1 MIASPQQ
8 LRTIIACAVLATGT
22 AVATPVTYQFS
33 GRLTDIRGGGAG
45 LSYGDNFGALFTYD
59 DQAIP
64 GRLLEPGRAVYS
76 TGPLSVTA
84 AGILL
89 TGTPSS
95 ELQVF
100 DNWTNTTG
108 GYHNADGFFVSSYVY
123 DAHGFTLLQ
132 FDLWDNPDGHKLT
145 SIDLPTH
152 AQLLDLAGN
161 GRIFIRR
168 FDDGVETGL
177 ASGYFVGMTPSAPV
191 PEPAE
196 ALLMLA
202 GLVTIMAYRRRAVA
216 HWRCGADTLSSGMPP
231 VLHRYLGGQ
240 IGQGGND

>member
-1 MIASPQQ
+1 MIASLQQ
-8 LRTIIACAVLATGT
+8 LRTVIACAVLAAGT
-22 AVATPVTYQFS
+22 ATATPVTYQFS
-33 GRLTDIRGGGAG
+33 GHLTDIRGGGAG

-59 DQAIP
+59 DQEAP
-64 GRLLEPGRAVYS
+64 GWLLEPGRAVYS
-76 TGPLSVTA
+76 AGQLSVVAT
-84 AGILL
+84 GTLL

-123 DAHGFTLLQ
+123 DAQGFTLLQ
-132 FDLWDNPDGHKLT
+132 FDLWDNPDGHKLN
-145 SIDLPTH
+145 SVDLPTH

-161 GRIFIRR
+161 GRVFIRR

-177 ASGYFVGMTPSAPV
+177 ASGHFVGMTPSVPV
-191 PEPAE
+191 PEPTE

-202 GLVTIMAYRRRAVA
+202 GLATIMAYRGRAVA
-216 HWRCGADTLSSGMPP
+216 TWCRRCRHAVFSHATGPT
-231 VLHRYLGGQ
+231 Q
-240 IGQGGND
+240 IA